1 MPRVRALDTLDR
13 RVVIP
18 ANAGISG
25 ANLNEHRVR
34 LTRKILGQAQD
45 DGEAVP
51 TGSRG
56 RPRAKPG
63 TTVNH
68 PDRLTW
74 KIPGQARDDGK
85 AVPTRHPGE
94 RRDLDAQR
102 PG

>member
-56 RPRAKPG
+56 GSWGKTR
-63 TTVNH
+63 TTV
-68 PDRLTW
+68 T
-74 KIPGQARDDGK
+74 IPTGSRGRSRGK
-85 AVPTRHPGE
+85 TRTTVKPSRPAHVEDPGPSPG
-94 RRDLDAQR
+94 RR
-102 PG
+102 